1 MLYLL
6 GLSGLLNINNFVL
19 DKFWVSRNCKIMKM
33 KLKFESMYL
42 SLQPYNIQTCLY
54 FCSSRKHNEA

>member
-1 MLYLL
+1 MVYLL

-42 SLQPYNIQTCLY
+42 PLQSQYTNMFIFL
-54 FCSSRKHNEA
+54 FI